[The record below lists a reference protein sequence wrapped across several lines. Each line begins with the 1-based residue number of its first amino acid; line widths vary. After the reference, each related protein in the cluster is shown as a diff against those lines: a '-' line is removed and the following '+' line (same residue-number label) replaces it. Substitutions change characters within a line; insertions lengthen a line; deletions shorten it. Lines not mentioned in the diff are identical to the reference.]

1 MLLGLGPIAHS
12 IILCFLAVQTVNNS
26 NNKFP
31 PGASFTLWCR
41 ITRKRQK
48 VKHSP
53 VGKAQHNQVGERR
66 KSQQVQENQRKLR
79 ENSKW
84 KNYDGF
90 LHPPD
95 SLQVPQILIQRDI
108 HHSSDTPNIK
118 WHAPT
123 QLFYSFVKRFL
134 SLFFEEHQKL
144 FHRCSS
150 QPQKY
155 SQGSVNY

>member
-84 KNYDGF
+84 KKLWWIPASPWQSASTSNSHSKG
-90 LHPPD
+90 HP
-95 SLQVPQILIQRDI
+95 SFQWYTQYQVARTNTVILLICEALFITLFWR
-108 HHSSDTPNIK
+108 TPEVIS
-118 WHAPT
+118 PL
-123 QLFYSFVKRFL
+123 LFTTTEVFTR
-134 SLFFEEHQKL
+134 
-144 FHRCSS
+144 
-150 QPQKY
+150 
-155 SQGSVNY
+155 